1 MTPTT
6 SDIRATG
13 ILTGLLLLVMTSFL
27 SATPISSAP
36 VLRTAEPVVGTCADA
51 GIPSRLSCAGPFDS
65 QYACE
70 LDRRT
75 TRHQESLGCRRDRV
89 HGGGK
94 WFYGF
99 R

>member
-6 SDIRATG
+6 SDTRATG
-13 ILTGLLLLVMTSFL
+13 ILTGLLLLVTATFL

-36 VLRTAEPVVGTCADA
+36 VVRTAEPVVGTCADA
-51 GIPSRLSCAGPFDS
+51 AIPDRFSCAGPFDS

-70 LDRRT
+70 LDRRN
-75 TRHQESLGCRRDRV
+75 TRRQESLGCRRDRV